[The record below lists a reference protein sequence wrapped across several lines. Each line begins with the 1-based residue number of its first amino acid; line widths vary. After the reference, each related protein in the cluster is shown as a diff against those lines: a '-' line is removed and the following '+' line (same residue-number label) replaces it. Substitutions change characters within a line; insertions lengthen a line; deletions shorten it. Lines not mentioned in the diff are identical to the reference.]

1 MTISTALLQI
11 KLDLETHIRTISL
24 ESQQVIRH
32 FEKVDRIAL
41 QRKNNKSLVKK
52 KGQITS

>member
-1 MTISTALLQI
+1 MTISTALLQV
-11 KLDLETHIRTISL
+11 KQDSETHIRTISL